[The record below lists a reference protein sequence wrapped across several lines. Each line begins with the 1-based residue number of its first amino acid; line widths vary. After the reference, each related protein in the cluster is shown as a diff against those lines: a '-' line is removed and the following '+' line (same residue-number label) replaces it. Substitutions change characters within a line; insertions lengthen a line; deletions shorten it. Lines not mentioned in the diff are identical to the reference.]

1 MPDVPPDFNYLAVLH
16 ELDKAVRHIT
26 PGADKVEEGDHQ
38 AIYRAKNIVS
48 KITNFPR
55 LWISPEEKIS
65 LRLGAEQKTLQALE
79 YKVAA
84 RINKAT
90 DGNHNA
96 DRHRQLAGHW
106 PPYVP
111 LIRMVERFTAL
122 CISLSYDGKGGPF
135 RNQVID
141 AYRRAVLPALAWGL
155 MIRIYAHPKAQRAKL
170 QEALGSYLEKGGNT
184 AGLLMADGG
193 KLTIEYL
200 ILVAAWHK
208 ALESAA
214 LGGQE
219 KSTIVSLREEL
230 AKLMQMGLGEL
241 DTYLWENVGGQYL
254 GTNAGSERARIVEEA
269 HGAVFHRKRLALF
282 NAARDE
288 RSLAFSNLIED
299 DLAKALKHPFDA
311 LTSPRCDHAAGTEAC
326 GAAFWLARACF
337 GKHSKPQGSP
347 VREASTQAVLLLA
360 KAAAMFS
367 NLPAKDDR
375 LLTCLRYLA
384 GIATNLRYARSYSV
398 LHMQEQLVD
407 LYVAHPQ
414 ARKSL
419 VAHFR
424 GRVAWQNW
432 HATNNPFYLKSSLD
446 YYYKALHSAHEGDD
460 GFDAETPIHFFP
472 ELTELQSQAGRDK
485 GKEKK
490 TLEMVDYITQRN
502 YGVYFDIDEE
512 KAKISAG
519 LDDYKRYHVARL
531 LQQHTSLLEKPT
543 KGNEV
548 TLAEYNEQLC
558 SKATCEILLAIK
570 GLHKELQ
577 LF

>member
-1 MPDVPPDFNYLAVLH
+1 MPDIPLDFHYLAVLH
-16 ELDKAVRHIT
+16 ELDKAVRQIT
-26 PGADKVEEGDHQ
+26 PGADKVAKGSHQ
-38 AIYRAKNIVS
+38 AIHRAKNIVS

-55 LWISPEEKIS
+55 LWSSPEEKIS

-79 YKVAA
+79 IKLAL
-84 RINKAT
+84 RIAKAT
-90 DGNHNA
+90 DESHNA
-96 DRHRQLAGHW
+96 DPRRQLAGHW

-122 CISLSYDGKGGPF
+122 CISLGYDGKGGPF

-141 AYRRAVLPALAWGL
+141 AYRKAVLPALAWGL
-155 MIRIYAHPKAQRAKL
+155 MIRIYGHPKAQRAQL
-170 QEALGSYLEKGGNT
+170 QEALGIHLKKDSGT
-184 AGLLMADGG
+184 AELLMADGG
-193 KLTIEYL
+193 KLSIEYL

-208 ALESAA
+208 ALESTA
-214 LGGQE
+214 LGRQE
-219 KSTIVSLREEL
+219 KSTIASLREEL
-230 AKLMQMGLGEL
+230 ATLMQMELGEL
-241 DTYLWENVGGQYL
+241 DTHLWENVGGQYL
-254 GTNAGSERARIVEEA
+254 GTNAGSERARVVEEA

-282 NAARDE
+282 QAARDK
-288 RSLAFSNLIED
+288 RALAFRDSIEG
-299 DLAKALKHPFDA
+299 DLAKALKYPFDA

-347 VREASTQAVLLLA
+347 DREASTQAVLLLA

-375 LLTCLRYLA
+375 LITCLRYVA
-384 GIATNLRYARSYSV
+384 GIATNPRYARSYSV
-398 LHMQEQLVD
+398 LHLQEQLVD
-407 LYVAHPQ
+407 LYAAHPQ

-419 VAHFR
+419 VTHFR
-424 GRVAWQNW
+424 GRIAWQNW
-432 HATNNPFYLKSSLD
+432 HATNNPFYLKISLD
-446 YYYKALHSAHEGDD
+446 CYYKALHSAHEGDA
-460 GFDAETPIHFFP
+460 GFDAEAPIHFFP

-485 GKEKK
+485 GKAKK

-531 LQQHTSLLEKPT
+531 LQEHTSLLEKPT